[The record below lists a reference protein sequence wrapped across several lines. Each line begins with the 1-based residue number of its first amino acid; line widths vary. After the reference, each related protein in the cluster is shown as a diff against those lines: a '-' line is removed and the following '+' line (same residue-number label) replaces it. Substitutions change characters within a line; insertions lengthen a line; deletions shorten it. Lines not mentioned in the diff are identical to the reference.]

1 MPTHIRTMHEDDA
14 EAVSKLIR
22 RSFQQCIA
30 DTYTERGIKHFMK
43 ITSKQ
48 AMLRRKRKNQLILVA
63 ESDAAIAGLVA
74 VRNGNHLNLLFVA
87 PEFHRRG
94 IGTLLFQ
101 DALARMKTAIPD
113 LSVVTVNSSAYA
125 LPFYTKLG
133 FRAKSSAY
141 FRKGM
146 KITPMELLL

>member
-1 MPTHIRTMHEDDA
+1 MKEDDA

-22 RSFQQCIA
+22 RTFQQFIA
-30 DTYTERGIKHFMK
+30 DTYTARGIKHFMK

-48 AMLRRKRKNQLILVA
+48 AMLKRKRKNQLILVA
-63 ESDAAIAGLVA
+63 ESDDAIAGLVA
-74 VRNGNHLNLLFVA
+74 VRNGNHINLLFIA

-94 IGTLLFQ
+94 IGTLLFRE
-101 DALARMKTAIPD
+101 ALARMKAEIPD
-113 LSVVTVNSSAYA
+113 LSTVTLNSSEYA
-125 LPFYTKLG
+125 LPFYAKLG
-133 FRAKSSAY
+133 FRVKSSAY